1 MHDMYL
7 AQIPKRTNQ
16 INKLGRNII
25 VETNMLKLIFAQ
37 NFQTNIIHYDVI
49 ITPDKPKFLLRTI
62 FEEFRKKQCPKRYPA
77 FDGKK
82 NAYSAKILPFG
93 DKSVSYMSI
102 ICFNHNIYSKFIL
115 FKFYFFSNTYIY
127 IQNIDLFYNVLII
140 FIYCRRKKK

>member
-7 AQIPKRTNQ
+7 DQIPKRTNQ
-16 INKLGRNII
+16 INKLGRNIM

-49 ITPDKPKFLLRTI
+49 ITPDKPKFLLRTV

-93 DKSVSYMSI
+93 DKSVSHISI
-102 ICFNHNIYSKFIL
+102 IYFNYNTYSKFIL
-115 FKFYFFSNTYIY
+115 FKFYFFFN
-127 IQNIDLFYNVLII
+127 
-140 FIYCRRKKK
+140 

>member
-1 MHDMYL
+1 MYL
-7 AQIPKRTNQ
+7 DQIPKRTNQ
-16 INKLGRNII
+16 INKLGRNIM

-49 ITPDKPKFLLRTI
+49 ITPDKPKFLLRTV

-93 DKSVSYMSI
+93 DKSVSHISI
-102 ICFNHNIYSKFIL
+102 IYFNYNTYSKFIL
-115 FKFYFFSNTYIY
+115 FKFYFFLN
-127 IQNIDLFYNVLII
+127 
-140 FIYCRRKKK
+140 